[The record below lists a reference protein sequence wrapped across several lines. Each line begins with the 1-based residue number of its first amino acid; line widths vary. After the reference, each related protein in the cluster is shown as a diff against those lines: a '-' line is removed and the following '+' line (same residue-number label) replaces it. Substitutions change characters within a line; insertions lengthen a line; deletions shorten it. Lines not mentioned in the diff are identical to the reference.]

1 MVYKQK
7 DLVKMVAKKSGYYQG
22 AVKDIY
28 DATFDVITQ
37 LLSESAPDNLA
48 TIKLFEGLNINA
60 KFFKGKETFKPRTG
74 ERTVSDD
81 HIYPVAKFT
90 QAYQLK
96 IRAACNENIKGEE

>member
-7 DLVKMVAKKSGYYQG
+7 DLVKMVAKESGYYQG

-60 KFFKGKETFKPRTG
+60 KFIWSVCHTNHHSCLF
-74 ERTVSDD
+74 S
-81 HIYPVAKFT
+81 
-90 QAYQLK
+90 L
-96 IRAACNENIKGEE
+96 NILSVDSS